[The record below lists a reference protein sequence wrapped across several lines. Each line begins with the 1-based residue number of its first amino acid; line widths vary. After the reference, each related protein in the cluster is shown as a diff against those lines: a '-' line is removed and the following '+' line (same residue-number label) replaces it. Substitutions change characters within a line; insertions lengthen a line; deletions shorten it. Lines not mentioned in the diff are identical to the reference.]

1 MLTYNVKET
10 APRFA
15 TFEPDMKQ
23 SRGIQAN
30 EALDVLD
37 HVLLAKRIKLRY
49 SASMFR
55 FFDTSF
61 EASVSNVTS
70 LVISLSASWKRCH
83 GDINS
88 QGSRRKTA

>member
-1 MLTYNVKET
+1 MLTHYNVKET

-30 EALDVLD
+30 EASDVLD

-49 SASMFR
+49 SASM
-55 FFDTSF
+55 
-61 EASVSNVTS
+61 
-70 LVISLSASWKRCH
+70 
-83 GDINS
+83 
-88 QGSRRKTA
+88 

>member
-1 MLTYNVKET
+1 MLTHYNVKET

-30 EALDVLD
+30 EASDILD

-70 LVISLSASWKRCH
+70 LRSVQFERTEH
-83 GDINS
+83 NS
-88 QGSRRKTA
+88 D